1 MFWQS
6 SKFRFSSRTCTI
18 TIAAISQIEKKV
30 VKGVWTVTKSS
41 KKITSFYIT
50 GSFCIHAEA
59 FNGGLLLTLEGGLSH
74 IYIKL
79 LLNRLYLFNWI
90 TVSWKTGNILNRRPF
105 RGPIHTHT
113 ISGLRT
119 LYFVLITQLSL
130 ILVKDDKLNRENK
143 TTLFS
148 ICRAKR
154 SIYDAIFMNTI
165 CEFSSSLQIPNK

>member
-30 VKGVWTVTKSS
+30 VKSLHSGEVVE
-41 KKITSFYIT
+41 KIISFYIT

-59 FNGGLLLTLEGGLSH
+59 FNGGLLLTLEGGFSH

-105 RGPIHTHT
+105 QGPIHTHT

-130 ILVKDDKLNRENK
+130 IFVKDDKLNREN
-143 TTLFS
+143 
-148 ICRAKR
+148 
-154 SIYDAIFMNTI
+154 
-165 CEFSSSLQIPNK
+165 SSLLDRALNLRCTFYKYYL

>member
-18 TIAAISQIEKKV
+18 TIAAIRQIEKKKSEKKKRSLNSDEV
-30 VKGVWTVTKSS
+30 V

-148 ICRAKR
+148 ICRAER
-154 SIYDAIFMNTI
+154 SIYDAI
-165 CEFSSSLQIPNK
+165 CEFSPSLQIPNK

>member
-79 LLNRLYLFNWI
+79 LLNRLHLFNWI
-90 TVSWKTGNILNRRPF
+90 TVSWKTGNILEPETVSGPYTHSYNKWAKDLVFCLNYTIKFDSCERR
-105 RGPIHTHT
+105 
-113 ISGLRT
+113 
-119 LYFVLITQLSL
+119 
-130 ILVKDDKLNRENK
+130 
-143 TTLFS
+143 
-148 ICRAKR
+148 
-154 SIYDAIFMNTI
+154 
-165 CEFSSSLQIPNK
+165 QIEQRK